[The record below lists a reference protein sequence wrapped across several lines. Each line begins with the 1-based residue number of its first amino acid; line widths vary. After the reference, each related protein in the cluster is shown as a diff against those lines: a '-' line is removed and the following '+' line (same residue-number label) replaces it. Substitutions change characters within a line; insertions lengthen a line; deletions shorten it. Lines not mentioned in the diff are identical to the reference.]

1 MPEQSHVRNVAIV
14 GCGNTADGL
23 DEDQS
28 KRHICFHATAIS
40 KLKQLNITACC
51 DIDPARMERLADIW
65 GIGGRDTDYQ
75 KMVDDEMS
83 IAVDKVKR
91 DFAPF
96 NDGRSWNRIADEVYD
111 ELSMF
116 K

>member
-1 MPEQSHVRNVAIV
+1 MPELSHVRNVAIA
-14 GCGNTADGL
+14 GCGNIADGL
-23 DEDQS
+23 DEDRR
-28 KRHICFHATAIS
+28 KRHIYSHATAIS
-40 KLKQLNITACC
+40 RLDALNITACC
-51 DIDPARMERLADIW
+51 DIDPARMERFADKWDIR
-65 GIGGRDTDYQ
+65 GHYTDYQ

-83 IAVDKVKR
+83 IAVDKVKS